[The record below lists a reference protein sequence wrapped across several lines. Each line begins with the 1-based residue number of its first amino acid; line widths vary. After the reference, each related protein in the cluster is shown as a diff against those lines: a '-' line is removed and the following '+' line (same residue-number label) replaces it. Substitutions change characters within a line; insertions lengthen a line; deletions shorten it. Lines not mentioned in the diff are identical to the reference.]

1 LQTTEL
7 SKFFLLFL
15 AVVTVIGLVL
25 VPLFLLSPNLQDD
38 VSPFRRPAIGLLYGV
53 ICVLGIVAVFYP
65 GKCRLTFQKPNAF
78 PNAEKSSSAVQFRG
92 HHPDCEQF
100 SANRITISGSVFC
113 AACSGLLV
121 GAVVALV
128 AIVLFSLGY
137 FDVAAQGLWVLTVG
151 ELLMLLGLAQTKMSG
166 YVKLA
171 VNALFVVGSFF
182 CLVAVDVAGENLL
195 VDVYMLG
202 LIVYLLWFRILLSE
216 ANNKR
221 TCRVCR
227 RC

>member
-1 LQTTEL
+1 LQKTER

-15 AVVTVIGLVL
+15 AAVAVIGLAL
-25 VPLFLLSPNLQDD
+25 VPLFLLSPNLQGDP
-38 VSPFRRPAIGLLYGV
+38 SPFRRPAVGSLYSA
-53 ICVLGIVAVFYP
+53 ICFLGIVAVFYP
-65 GKCRLTFQKPNAF
+65 GKCRLTFQKPNAI
-78 PNAEKSSSAVQFRG
+78 PNTMKSSSAVQFRG

-100 SANRITISGSVFC
+100 SANRVTIRGRIFC

-121 GAVVALV
+121 GAVVAMV
-128 AIVLFSLGY
+128 GTVPFSLGY
-137 FDVAAQGLWVLTVG
+137 FGLASGALWVLGVG
-151 ELLMLLGLAQTKMSG
+151 ELLMFLGLAQIKMSG

-182 CLVAVDVAGENLL
+182 CLVAVDLVGENLL
-195 VDVYMLG
+195 VDVYMLA
-202 LIVYLLWFRILLSE
+202 LIVYFLWFRILLSE
-216 ANNKR
+216 SNNKR